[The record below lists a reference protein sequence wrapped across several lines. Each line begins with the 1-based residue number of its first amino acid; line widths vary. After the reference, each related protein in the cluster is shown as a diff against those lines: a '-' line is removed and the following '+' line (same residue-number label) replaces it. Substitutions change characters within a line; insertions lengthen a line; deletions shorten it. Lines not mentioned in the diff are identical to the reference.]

1 MSFSVTH
8 AEITRRCA
16 KLAHQI
22 ADNLADRQSDDGNFL
37 LPDFYAKAFA
47 ANLWAR
53 TDRNTYRINIDRAL
67 RALTHQPQDKSYHR
81 EFIEYALL
89 DMPGLSLQK
98 RLEILRSSPNQCPDV
113 ANWQILGLINR
124 QSRANGIWDKAVG
137 IAHYHFIRSRYW
149 RSPVFLDRPRCFSA
163 QYHAFCAALLAD
175 SQNRPQQ
182 KMAKP
187 ATRLIADMTG
197 SHGYANLLGRGA
209 GQSFG
214 AVCALFT
221 LLKYGATD
229 QAYAI
234 LYHLEDAF
242 DKCGALPLNLLAPY
256 LLPPNPGTINPG
268 PANPKTPGWYSYNRH
283 DDYLAFAGYWLLKAA
298 SLPSSK
304 TAVALSEK
312 PNQSS
317 QVFLFSSRH
326 YHAQMAL
333 TGAQCFDYTPAPV
346 IVSGHGE
353 KACLLLPPTGGEQ
366 DSPSLYGP
374 STAPLPALD
383 GGDVA
388 LFISA
393 KRRSSNQVDIA
404 FELGSITGQRSIL
417 FSDNE
422 ITIKDQIPNTLPKI
436 PDLFRIL
443 IDGNLDLR
451 QISDTEFTVPKI
463 GVTITSDR
471 PLSLDND
478 EAFSVAGAATR
489 ITAQGSNCATLK
501 LRWEDQE

>member
-8 AEITRRCA
+8 AAITQRCA
-16 KLAHQI
+16 NLSHLI
-22 ADNLADRQSDDGNFL
+22 ADNLADRQSDDGSFP

-53 TDRNTYRINIDRAL
+53 IDRDTYRINIDRAL

-89 DMPGLSLQK
+89 DMPGLSQQK
-98 RLEILRSSPNQCPDV
+98 RLEILRASSNQCPDV
-113 ANWQILGLINR
+113 ANWQVLGLINR
-124 QSRANGIWDKAVG
+124 QSRANGIWDRLVS
-137 IAHYHFIRSRYW
+137 IAHYHFTRSRYW

-229 QAYAI
+229 QACAI
-234 LYHLEDAF
+234 LCHLEDAF
-242 DKCGALPLNLLAPY
+242 DKCGSLPLNLLAPY
-256 LLPPNPGTINPG
+256 LLPPNPA

-298 SLPSSK
+298 NLPSSK
-304 TAVALSEK
+304 TAFALSEK

-333 TGAQCFDYTPAPV
+333 SGEQCFDYTPAPV
-346 IVSGHGE
+346 IVSGHDE

-374 STAPLPALD
+374 ATAPLPALD
-383 GGDVA
+383 GGNVA
-388 LFISA
+388 RFVSA
-393 KRRSSNQVDIA
+393 KRRSSNQVDIT
-404 FELGSITGQRSIL
+404 FELAGITGQRSII
-417 FSDNE
+417 FEDKE
-422 ITIKDQIPNTLPKI
+422 VTITDQLPSTLPQS
-436 PDLFRIL
+436 PSLLRIL
-443 IDGNLDLR
+443 IDGNLDLS
-451 QISDTEFTVPKI
+451 QKSNTEFVAPKTGI
-463 GVTITSDR
+463 TITSDH
-471 PLSLDND
+471 PLTFYKTD
-478 EAFSVAGAATR
+478 AFSAAGAATR
-489 ITAQGSNCATLK
+489 ITARGSNCATLK